1 MSHEISTPAAMVQ
14 SQKRGD
20 VRRNLM
26 TAIAGAAMM
35 TMASSGA
42 DAQVNLSEYADPEGF
57 LDIQALTCAQLA
69 GTWQDQADLLS
80 SWYSGWY
87 NGLAKRHYMDIRKGR
102 EAEHELIVYCK
113 ANPQLRIIQAIDVVF
128 KGMREK
134 LGIKVQ

>member
-1 MSHEISTPAAMVQ
+1 MVQ
-14 SQKRGD
+14 SQKRGN

-26 TAIAGAAMM
+26 AAIAGTAMM
-35 TMASSGA
+35 MTSSGA